1 MSLLVPT
8 KESKIAKITASSS
21 LVTLKDKKIGGGALV
36 KKKISESNN
45 KIITIT
51 NKLNEIQE
59 VRIKTE
65 RIQINQLKA
74 EPAAEGK
81 IKTEKLLETKP
92 EKKEKKKGEGL
103 KIPKPSTP
111 NLVDRIFQFLAL
123 TGLNWLIGKLSDKT
137 SGIGG
142 IFDFIQNVL
151 ENIVEWF
158 PKFLD
163 ATFKFFEIVG
173 PWIQGI
179 GQFVFNAFVG
189 AIDLAYQ
196 TYDGLRSLTG
206 TIFGDK
212 GVERFDEFSG
222 ILSNVIA
229 GAITLGTAMIMF
241 SDDLKGFGG
250 GGGGD
255 GLTNNLGSRISGSL
269 AKGGQLTAAGTGT
282 VVAGVGLLAS
292 ALGEGAFQ
300 LREKGR
306 EVESAARSNYEKH
319 KDKWAIDPRRA
330 FSWGLLQAARYAN
343 TSLSMTGFLLDVVGA
358 PFRYAIELI
367 RYPFLSEED
376 KEKQAANLA
385 KFDARI
391 REDVRK
397 ALNMVTL
404 GLAFKEK
411 GSFGNFYSNDTSQE
425 EMMNRM
431 GGGGENGQELNSG
444 GRVKIG
450 SQDFRDLA
458 YIVSG
463 EAARNTNDEY
473 GVAAAVLNRVASPVW
488 PNNVRSVGFQ
498 AGQFEAVYTGKAKD
512 DPMLA
517 EKLSSP
523 EGQAKI
529 ASAMKLL
536 NGRTD
541 FKGQTMLSNKG
552 SSDIMFHP
560 RGNFFHYTTQRRKDD
575 PVPQNPNQSWKR
587 LIGTG
592 GPKIDLSTTSVT
604 SSSSSSSSVSQK
616 SKEQKEMQFNPLGM
630 LLNKLGI
637 TGNTLEQ
644 SEQIG
649 SSTNKNTPA
658 QISSSPSLSSTNK
671 NTPAQISSSPSSA
684 LSTVKSNITKTSQSL
699 PYQKRRSKPAVKVAV
714 LVKEKTRNI
723 IT

>member
-8 KESKIAKITASSS
+8 KKSKIAKITASSS
-21 LVTLKDKKIGGGALV
+21 LVTLKDKKIGGGALI
-36 KKKISESNN
+36 KKKISESND

-59 VRIKTE
+59 VRIRTE

-74 EPAAEGK
+74 EPAAEEK

-92 EKKEKKKGEGL
+92 EKKEKKKEDGL
-103 KIPKPSTP
+103 KVPKPSKP
-111 NLVDRIFQFLAL
+111 SLVDRIFQFLAL

-158 PKFLD
+158 PKFLT
-163 ATFKFFEIVG
+163 AAFGFFEVVG
-173 PWIQGI
+173 PWIQKI

-222 ILSNVIA
+222 VLSNVIA

-241 SDDLKGFGG
+241 SDDLRGFGG
-250 GGGGD
+250 GRRGGITGIN
-255 GLTNNLGSRISGSL
+255 GRSG
-269 AKGGQLTAAGTGT
+269 
-282 VVAGVGLLAS
+282 
-292 ALGEGAFQ
+292 
-300 LREKGR
+300 GR
-306 EVESAARSNYEKH
+306 TRTTS
-319 KDKWAIDPRRA
+319 P
-330 FSWGLLQAARYAN
+330 QAAR
-343 TSLSMTGFLLDVVGA
+343 
-358 PFRYAIELI
+358 RYAQRFGRDAATRRFGQEGVRSLGG
-367 RYPFLSEED
+367 RYARSG
-376 KEKQAANLA
+376 ATNLA
-385 KFDARI
+385 RRGITSVLGRSGTKLALKFLRPILKRI
-391 REDVRK
+391 PVIGGLVDFVVSLAMGESLGRAAAK
-397 ALNMVTL
+397 SIGATL
-404 GLAFKEK
+404 GAALGTLIPIPGVGTIAGGILGDLVG
-411 GSFGNFYSNDTSQE
+411 GSIYDAVT
-425 EMMNRM
+425 
-431 GGGGENGQELNSG
+431 GGEKKNDSVIGGEDNEQELNTG

-488 PNNVRSVGFQ
+488 PNSVRSVGFQ

-529 ASAMKLL
+529 ASAMRLL

-541 FKGQTMLSNKG
+541 FKGQSMLSNKG
-552 SSDIMFHP
+552 STDIMFHP
-560 RGNFFHYTTQRRKDD
+560 KGNFFHYTSQRRKDD
-575 PVPQNPNQSWKR
+575 PVPQNPDQSWKK

-592 GPKIDLSTTSVT
+592 GPKIDLSTTSAT
-604 SSSSSSSSVSQK
+604 SSSSVTQD
-616 SKEQKEMQFNPLGM
+616 SKEQKQIQFNPLGM

-644 SEQIG
+644 PEQIG
-649 SSTNKNTPA
+649 SPTNTPA
-658 QISSSPSLSSTNK
+658 QISPSLS
-671 NTPAQISSSPSSA
+671 PA
-684 LSTVKSNITKTSQSL
+684 LSSVKSNITKTSQSL

>member
-1 MSLLVPT
+1 MSLLAP
-8 KESKIAKITASSS
+8 KESKIVKITASSS
-21 LVTLKDKKIGGGALV
+21 LITLKDKKIGGGALV

-45 KIITIT
+45 KIIKIT

-74 EPAAEGK
+74 EPASEEK

-92 EKKEKKKGEGL
+92 EKKEKEKGDGL
-103 KIPKPSTP
+103 KIPKPSKP

-158 PKFLD
+158 PKFLT
-163 ATFKFFEIVG
+163 AAFSFFEIVG

-222 ILSNVIA
+222 VLSNVIA
-229 GAITLGTAMIMF
+229 GAITLGTAMLMF

-250 GGGGD
+250 KGSAGGSAGKTSSSATRRYISRYGRKAAEKRFGKEAIKQLGGKYARS
-255 GLTNNLGSRISGSL
+255 GATNL
-269 AKGGQLTAAGTGT
+269 ARRGIT
-282 VVAGVGLLAS
+282 S
-292 ALGEGAFQ
+292 ALGRSGTKLALKFLRPILKRIPIIGGLVDFVVSLAMGESLGRAAAKSIGA
-300 LREKGR
+300 
-306 EVESAARSNYEKH
+306 
-319 KDKWAIDPRRA
+319 
-330 FSWGLLQAARYAN
+330 
-343 TSLSMTGFLLDVVGA
+343 
-358 PFRYAIELI
+358 
-367 RYPFLSEED
+367 
-376 KEKQAANLA
+376 
-385 KFDARI
+385 
-391 REDVRK
+391 
-397 ALNMVTL
+397 TL
-404 GLAFKEK
+404 GASLGTLIPIPGVGTIA
-411 GSFGNFYSNDTSQE
+411 
-425 EMMNRM
+425 
-431 GGGGENGQELNSG
+431 GGILGDLVGGKIYDAVTGGEDNEQELNAG

-463 EAARNTNDEY
+463 EAARDTNDEY

-498 AGQFEAVYTGKAKD
+498 SGQFEAVYTGKAKD

-529 ASAMKLL
+529 ASAMRLL

-560 RGNFFHYTTQRRKDD
+560 RGNFFHYTSQRRKDD

-587 LIGTG
+587 LIGSG
-592 GPKIDLSTTSVT
+592 GPKIDLSTTSAT
-604 SSSSSSSSVSQK
+604 SSSSVTQDSK
-616 SKEQKEMQFNPLGM
+616 DSKEQREMQFNPLGM

-637 TGNTLEQ
+637 TGNTSGQ

-649 SSTNKNTPA
+649 SPTNAPA
-658 QISSSPSLSSTNK
+658 QISSS
-671 NTPAQISSSPSSA
+671 SSPA
-684 LSTVKSNITKTSQSL
+684 LSAVKSNITKTSQSL

>member
-59 VRIKTE
+59 VRIRTE

-74 EPAAEGK
+74 EPAAEEK

-92 EKKEKKKGEGL
+92 EKKEKKKEDGL
-103 KIPKPSTP
+103 KIPKPSKP

-158 PKFLD
+158 PKFLT
-163 ATFKFFEIVG
+163 AAFGFFEVVG
-173 PWIQGI
+173 PWIQKI

-222 ILSNVIA
+222 VLSNVIA

-250 GGGGD
+250 RGGVRSSTGKTSSSATRRYISRYGRKAAEKRFGKEAIKQLGGKYARSGATNLARRGITSVLGRSGTKLALKFLRPILKRIPVIG
-255 GLTNNLGSRISGSL
+255 GLVDFVVSL
-269 AKGGQLTAAGTGT
+269 AMGESLGRAAAKSVGATLGAALGTLIPIP
-282 VVAGVGLLAS
+282 GVGTIAGGI
-292 ALGEGAFQ
+292 LGD
-300 LREKGR
+300 L
-306 EVESAARSNYEKH
+306 
-319 KDKWAIDPRRA
+319 
-330 FSWGLLQAARYAN
+330 
-343 TSLSMTGFLLDVVGA
+343 VGGSI
-358 PFRYAIELI
+358 Y
-367 RYPFLSEED
+367 
-376 KEKQAANLA
+376 
-385 KFDARI
+385 DA
-391 REDVRK
+391 
-397 ALNMVTL
+397 VT
-404 GLAFKEK
+404 
-411 GSFGNFYSNDTSQE
+411 
-425 EMMNRM
+425 
-431 GGGGENGQELNSG
+431 GGEKKNDSVIGGEDNEQELNTG

-529 ASAMKLL
+529 ASAMRLL

-560 RGNFFHYTTQRRKDD
+560 RGNFFHYTSQRRKDD
-575 PVPQNPNQSWKR
+575 PVPQNPNQSWKK
-587 LIGTG
+587 LIGSG
-592 GPKIDLSTTSVT
+592 GPKIDLSTTSAT
-604 SSSSSSSSVSQK
+604 SNSSVTQDSK
-616 SKEQKEMQFNPLGM
+616 DSKEQREMQFNPLGM

-637 TGNTLEQ
+637 TGNTSGQ
-644 SEQIG
+644 PEQIG
-649 SSTNKNTPA
+649 SPTNTNTPA
-658 QISSSPSLSSTNK
+658 QISSSPSPALSS
-671 NTPAQISSSPSSA
+671 
-684 LSTVKSNITKTSQSL
+684 VKSNITKTSQSL

>member
-8 KESKIAKITASSS
+8 KKSKIAKITASSS

-36 KKKISESNN
+36 KKKISESNE

-59 VRIKTE
+59 VRIRTE

-74 EPAAEGK
+74 EPAAEEK

-92 EKKEKKKGEGL
+92 EKKEKKKEDGL
-103 KIPKPSTP
+103 KVPKPSKP
-111 NLVDRIFQFLAL
+111 SLVDRIFQFLAL

-158 PKFLD
+158 PKFLT
-163 ATFKFFEIVG
+163 AAFGFFEVVG
-173 PWIQGI
+173 PWIQKI

-222 ILSNVIA
+222 VLSNVIA

-250 GGGGD
+250 KGSVKGSAGKTSSSATRRYISRYGRKAAEKRFGKEAIKQLGGKYARSGA
-255 GLTNNLGSRISGSL
+255 TNL
-269 AKGGQLTAAGTGT
+269 ARKGIT
-282 VVAGVGLLAS
+282 S
-292 ALGEGAFQ
+292 ALGRSGTKLALKFLRPILKRIPIIGGLVDFVVSLAMGESLGRAAAKSIGA
-300 LREKGR
+300 
-306 EVESAARSNYEKH
+306 
-319 KDKWAIDPRRA
+319 
-330 FSWGLLQAARYAN
+330 
-343 TSLSMTGFLLDVVGA
+343 
-358 PFRYAIELI
+358 
-367 RYPFLSEED
+367 
-376 KEKQAANLA
+376 
-385 KFDARI
+385 
-391 REDVRK
+391 
-397 ALNMVTL
+397 TL
-404 GLAFKEK
+404 GASLGTLIPIPGVGTIA
-411 GSFGNFYSNDTSQE
+411 
-425 EMMNRM
+425 
-431 GGGGENGQELNSG
+431 GGILGDLVGGKIYDAVTGGEDNEQELNAG

-463 EAARNTNDEY
+463 EAARDTNDEY

-529 ASAMKLL
+529 ASAMRLL

-560 RGNFFHYTTQRRKDD
+560 RGNFFHYTSQRRKDD

-587 LIGTG
+587 LIGSG
-592 GPKIDLSTTSVT
+592 GPKIDLSTTSAT
-604 SSSSSSSSVSQK
+604 SSSSVTQDSK
-616 SKEQKEMQFNPLGM
+616 DSKEQREMQFNPLGM

-637 TGNTLEQ
+637 TGNTSGQ
-644 SEQIG
+644 PEQIG
-649 SSTNKNTPA
+649 SPTNTNTPA
-658 QISSSPSLSSTNK
+658 QISSSPS
-671 NTPAQISSSPSSA
+671 PA
-684 LSTVKSNITKTSQSL
+684 LSAVKSNITKTSQSL

>member
-8 KESKIAKITASSS
+8 KKSKIAKITASSS

-36 KKKISESNN
+36 KKKISESND

-59 VRIKTE
+59 VRIRTE

-74 EPAAEGK
+74 EPAAEEK

-92 EKKEKKKGEGL
+92 EKKEKKKEDGL
-103 KIPKPSTP
+103 KVPKPSKP
-111 NLVDRIFQFLAL
+111 SLVDRIFQFLAL

-137 SGIGG
+137 SGITG

-158 PKFLD
+158 PKFLT
-163 ATFKFFEIVG
+163 AAFGFFEVVG
-173 PWIQGI
+173 PWIQKI

-222 ILSNVIA
+222 VLSNVIA

-241 SDDLKGFGG
+241 SDDLRGFGG
-250 GGGGD
+250 GRRGGTTGINGRSGGRTRTTSPQAARRYAQRFGRD
-255 GLTNNLGSRISGSL
+255 AATRRFGQEGVRSLGGRYARSGATNLARRGITSVLGRSGTKLALKVLRPIFKRIPIIGGLIDFVVSL
-269 AKGGQLTAAGTGT
+269 
-282 VVAGVGLLAS
+282 
-292 ALGEGAFQ
+292 ALGESLGRAAAKSIGA
-300 LREKGR
+300 
-306 EVESAARSNYEKH
+306 
-319 KDKWAIDPRRA
+319 
-330 FSWGLLQAARYAN
+330 
-343 TSLSMTGFLLDVVGA
+343 
-358 PFRYAIELI
+358 
-367 RYPFLSEED
+367 
-376 KEKQAANLA
+376 
-385 KFDARI
+385 
-391 REDVRK
+391 
-397 ALNMVTL
+397 TL
-404 GLAFKEK
+404 GAALGTLIPIPGVGTIAGGILGDLVG
-411 GSFGNFYSNDTSQE
+411 GSIYDAVT
-425 EMMNRM
+425 
-431 GGGGENGQELNSG
+431 GGKDNEQELNTG

-473 GVAAAVLNRVASPVW
+473 GVAAAVLNRVSSPVW
-488 PNNVRSVGFQ
+488 PNSVRSVGFQ

-529 ASAMKLL
+529 ASAMRLL

-541 FKGQTMLSNKG
+541 FKGQSMLSNMG

-560 RGNFFHYTTQRRKDD
+560 KGNFFHYTSQRRKDD
-575 PVPQNPNQSWKR
+575 PVPQNPDQSWKK

-592 GPKIDLSTTSVT
+592 GPKIDLSTTSAT
-604 SSSSSSSSVSQK
+604 SSSSVTQD
-616 SKEQKEMQFNPLGM
+616 SKEQKQIQFNPLGM

-637 TGNTLEQ
+637 NNNTLEQ
-644 SEQIG
+644 IG
-649 SSTNKNTPA
+649 SPTNT
-658 QISSSPSLSSTNK
+658 

-699 PYQKRRSKPAVKVAV
+699 PYQKRKSKPAVKVAV
-714 LVKEKTRNI
+714 LVKENTRNI

>member
-59 VRIKTE
+59 VRIRTE

-74 EPAAEGK
+74 EPAAEEK

-92 EKKEKKKGEGL
+92 EKKERKRKDGL
-103 KIPKPSTP
+103 KIPKPAKP

-137 SGIGG
+137 SGITG

-151 ENIVEWF
+151 ENIVKWF

-163 ATFKFFEIVG
+163 ATFKFFEVVG
-173 PWIQGI
+173 PWIQKI

-222 ILSNVIA
+222 VLSKFIA

-241 SDDLKGFGG
+241 SDDLRGFDGG
-250 GGGGD
+250 RRGGRTGING
-255 GLTNNLGSRISGSL
+255 R
-269 AKGGQLTAAGTGT
+269 GTGRT
-282 VVAGVGLLAS
+282 RTTSPQAARRYAQRFGRDAATRRFGQEGVRSLGGRYARSGATNLARRGITS
-292 ALGEGAFQ
+292 ALGRSGTKIALKFLRPIFKRIPVIGGLIDFVVSLAMGESLGRAAAKSIGA
-300 LREKGR
+300 
-306 EVESAARSNYEKH
+306 
-319 KDKWAIDPRRA
+319 
-330 FSWGLLQAARYAN
+330 
-343 TSLSMTGFLLDVVGA
+343 
-358 PFRYAIELI
+358 
-367 RYPFLSEED
+367 
-376 KEKQAANLA
+376 
-385 KFDARI
+385 
-391 REDVRK
+391 
-397 ALNMVTL
+397 TL
-404 GLAFKEK
+404 GAALGTLIPIPGVGTIAGGILGDLVG
-411 GSFGNFYSNDTSQE
+411 GSIYDAVT
-425 EMMNRM
+425 
-431 GGGGENGQELNSG
+431 GGEKTNDPVIGGEDNEQELNTG

-473 GVAAAVLNRVASPVW
+473 GVAATVLNRVASPVW

-529 ASAMKLL
+529 ASAMRLL

-541 FKGQTMLSNKG
+541 FKGQSMLSNKG

-560 RGNFFHYTTQRRKDD
+560 KGNFFHYTSQRRKDD
-575 PVPQNPNQSWKR
+575 PVPQNPNQSWKK
-587 LIGTG
+587 LIGSG
-592 GPKIDLSTTSVT
+592 GPKIDLSTTSAT
-604 SSSSSSSSVSQK
+604 SSSSVTQD
-616 SKEQKEMQFNPLGM
+616 SKEQKQIQFNPLGM

-637 TGNTLEQ
+637 TGNTSEQ

-649 SSTNKNTPA
+649 SPTNTNKNT
-658 QISSSPSLSSTNK
+658 

-684 LSTVKSNITKTSQSL
+684 LSNVKSNITKASQSL
-699 PYQKRRSKPAVKVAV
+699 PYQKIKSKPVTKVAV

>member
-74 EPAAEGK
+74 EPAAEEK
-81 IKTEKLLETKP
+81 IKTEKLLETEP

-103 KIPKPSTP
+103 KIPKPSKP

-137 SGIGG
+137 SGITG

-158 PKFLD
+158 PKFLT
-163 ATFKFFEIVG
+163 AAFSFFEVVG

-222 ILSNVIA
+222 VLSNVIA

-250 GGGGD
+250 GGSGGGSVRSSTGKTSSSSVRRYISRYGRKAAEKRFGKEAIKQLGGKYARSGATNLARRGITSVLGRSGTKLALKFLRPILKRIPVIG
-255 GLTNNLGSRISGSL
+255 GLVDFVVSL
-269 AKGGQLTAAGTGT
+269 AMGESLGRAAAKSIGATLGAALGTLIPIP
-282 VVAGVGLLAS
+282 GVGTIAGGI
-292 ALGEGAFQ
+292 LGDLVGGSIYDAVTSG
-300 LREKGR
+300 EK
-306 EVESAARSNYEKH
+306 
-319 KDKWAIDPRRA
+319 
-330 FSWGLLQAARYAN
+330 
-343 TSLSMTGFLLDVVGA
+343 T
-358 PFRYAIELI
+358 
-367 RYPFLSEED
+367 
-376 KEKQAANLA
+376 
-385 KFDARI
+385 
-391 REDVRK
+391 
-397 ALNMVTL
+397 
-404 GLAFKEK
+404 
-411 GSFGNFYSNDTSQE
+411 NDSVI
-425 EMMNRM
+425 
-431 GGGGENGQELNSG
+431 GGEDNEQELNAG

-529 ASAMKLL
+529 ASAMRLL

-560 RGNFFHYTTQRRKDD
+560 RGNFFHYTSQRRKDD
-575 PVPQNPNQSWKR
+575 PAPQNPNQSWKK
-587 LIGTG
+587 LIGSG
-592 GPKIDLSTTSVT
+592 GPKIDLSTTSAT
-604 SSSSSSSSVSQK
+604 SSSSVTQDSK
-616 SKEQKEMQFNPLGM
+616 DSKEQREMQFNPLGM

-637 TGNTLEQ
+637 TGNTSGQ
-644 SEQIG
+644 PEQIG
-649 SSTNKNTPA
+649 SPTNTNTPA
-658 QISSSPSLSSTNK
+658 QISSSPSPALSS
-671 NTPAQISSSPSSA
+671 
-684 LSTVKSNITKTSQSL
+684 VKSNITKTSQSL

>member
-8 KESKIAKITASSS
+8 KKSKIAKITASSS

-36 KKKISESNN
+36 KKKISESND

-59 VRIKTE
+59 VRIRTE

-74 EPAAEGK
+74 EPAAEEK

-92 EKKEKKKGEGL
+92 EKKEKKKEDGL
-103 KIPKPSTP
+103 KVPKPSKP
-111 NLVDRIFQFLAL
+111 SLVDRIFQFLAL

-137 SGIGG
+137 SGITG

-158 PKFLD
+158 PKFLT
-163 ATFKFFEIVG
+163 AAFGFFEVVG
-173 PWIQGI
+173 PWIQKI

-222 ILSNVIA
+222 VLSNVIA

-241 SDDLKGFGG
+241 SDDLRGFGG
-250 GGGGD
+250 GRRGGTTGIN
-255 GLTNNLGSRISGSL
+255 GRSG
-269 AKGGQLTAAGTGT
+269 
-282 VVAGVGLLAS
+282 
-292 ALGEGAFQ
+292 
-300 LREKGR
+300 GR
-306 EVESAARSNYEKH
+306 TRTTS
-319 KDKWAIDPRRA
+319 P
-330 FSWGLLQAARYAN
+330 QAAR
-343 TSLSMTGFLLDVVGA
+343 
-358 PFRYAIELI
+358 RYAQRFGRDAATRRFGQEGVRSLGG
-367 RYPFLSEED
+367 RYARSG
-376 KEKQAANLA
+376 ATNLA
-385 KFDARI
+385 RRGITSVLGRSGTKVVLKFLRPILKRI
-391 REDVRK
+391 PIIGGLVDFVVSLAMGESLGRAAAK
-397 ALNMVTL
+397 SIGATL
-404 GLAFKEK
+404 GAALGTLIPIPGVGTIAGGILGDLVG
-411 GSFGNFYSNDTSQE
+411 GSIYDAVT
-425 EMMNRM
+425 
-431 GGGGENGQELNSG
+431 GGKDNEQELNTG

-488 PNNVRSVGFQ
+488 PNSVKSVGFQ

-529 ASAMKLL
+529 ASAMRLL

-541 FKGQTMLSNKG
+541 FKGQSMLSNMG

-560 RGNFFHYTTQRRKDD
+560 KGNFFHYTSQRRKDD
-575 PVPQNPNQSWKR
+575 PVPQNPNQSWKK
-587 LIGTG
+587 LIGSG
-592 GPKIDLSTTSVT
+592 GPKIDLSTTSAT
-604 SSSSSSSSVSQK
+604 SSSSVTQD
-616 SKEQKEMQFNPLGM
+616 SKEQKQIQFNPLGM

-644 SEQIG
+644 PEQIG
-649 SSTNKNTPA
+649 SPTNT
-658 QISSSPSLSSTNK
+658 

-699 PYQKRRSKPAVKVAV
+699 PYQKRKSKPAVKVAV
-714 LVKEKTRNI
+714 LVKENTRNI

>member
-8 KESKIAKITASSS
+8 KKSKIAKITASSS
-21 LVTLKDKKIGGGALV
+21 LVTLKDKKIGGGAFV
-36 KKKISESNN
+36 KKKISENNN
-45 KIITIT
+45 KLITIT

-59 VRIKTE
+59 VQVRTE
-65 RIQINQLKA
+65 KIQINQLKA
-74 EPAAEGK
+74 EPAAEEK

-92 EKKEKKKGEGL
+92 EKKERKRKDSL
-103 KIPKPSTP
+103 KVPKPSKP

-212 GVERFDEFSG
+212 GVEKFDEFSG
-222 ILSNVIA
+222 ILSDVIA
-229 GAITLGTAMIMF
+229 GAITLATAMILF

-250 GGGGD
+250 DGLTD
-255 GLTNNLGSRISGSL
+255 GLTNNLGSRISGAL
-269 AKGGQLTAAGTGT
+269 VKGGKLTVAGTAS
-282 VVAGVGLLAS
+282 VVTGAGLLAS

-306 EVESAARSNYEKH
+306 EVEAAARSNYEKH
-319 KDKWAIDPRRA
+319 KDKWVIDPRRA

-343 TSLSMTGFLLDVVGA
+343 TSLSMTGFMLDVVGA

-411 GSFGNFYSNDTSQE
+411 GSFGNLYNNDTSQE

-431 GGGGENGQELNSG
+431 GNGGGQELNSG

-529 ASAMKLL
+529 ASAMRLL

-541 FKGQTMLSNKG
+541 FKGQSMLANKG
-552 SSDIMFHP
+552 STDIMFHP
-560 RGNFFHYTTQRRKDD
+560 RGNFFHYTSQRRKND
-575 PVPQNPNQSWKR
+575 PAPANPDQSWKK
-587 LIGTG
+587 LIGSG
-592 GPKIDLSTTSVT
+592 GPKIDLSTTSAT
-604 SSSSSSSSVSQK
+604 SSSSVTQN
-616 SKEQKEMQFNPLGM
+616 SKEQKEQKEQTEMKFNPLGM

-637 TGNTLEQ
+637 NGNTSEQ

-649 SSTNKNTPA
+649 SPTNTPA
-658 QISSSPSLSSTNK
+658 QISSSPS
-671 NTPAQISSSPSSA
+671 PA

-699 PYQKRRSKPAVKVAV
+699 PYQKRKSKPAVKVSV
-714 LVKEKTRNI
+714 LVKENTRNI

>member
-59 VRIKTE
+59 VRIRTE

-74 EPAAEGK
+74 EPAAEEK

-92 EKKEKKKGEGL
+92 EKREKKKGDDL
-103 KIPKPSTP
+103 KIPKPSKP

-158 PKFLD
+158 PKFLT
-163 ATFKFFEIVG
+163 AAFGFFEVVG
-173 PWIQGI
+173 PWIQKI

-222 ILSNVIA
+222 VLSNVIA

-250 GGGGD
+250 VGSGGGSVRSSTGKTSSSSVRRYISRYGRKAAEKRFGKEAIKQLGGKYARSGVTNLARRGITSVLGRSGTKLALKVLRPIFKRIPIIG
-255 GLTNNLGSRISGSL
+255 GLIDFVVSL
-269 AKGGQLTAAGTGT
+269 
-282 VVAGVGLLAS
+282 
-292 ALGEGAFQ
+292 ALGESLGRAAAKSIGAT
-300 LREKGR
+300 LG
-306 EVESAARSNYEKH
+306 AALGSL
-319 KDKWAIDPRRA
+319 PPLLP
-330 FSWGLLQAARYAN
+330 FGGPLWGGAVGDILAGSIYDAV
-343 TSLSMTGFLLDVVGA
+343 TSGGGNADDSVVG
-358 PFRYAIELI
+358 
-367 RYPFLSEED
+367 EEYY
-376 KEKQAANLA
+376 E
-385 KFDARI
+385 
-391 REDVRK
+391 
-397 ALNMVTL
+397 
-404 GLAFKEK
+404 
-411 GSFGNFYSNDTSQE
+411 
-425 EMMNRM
+425 
-431 GGGGENGQELNSG
+431 QELNAG

-463 EAARNTNDEY
+463 EAARDTNDEY

-498 AGQFEAVYTGKAKD
+498 SGQFEAVYTGKAKD

-529 ASAMKLL
+529 ASAMRLL

-560 RGNFFHYTTQRRKDD
+560 RGNFFHYTSQRRKDD

-587 LIGTG
+587 LIGSG
-592 GPKIDLSTTSVT
+592 GPKIDLSTTSAT
-604 SSSSSSSSVSQK
+604 SSSSVTQDSK
-616 SKEQKEMQFNPLGM
+616 DSKEQREMQFNPLGM

-637 TGNTLEQ
+637 TGNTSGQ
-644 SEQIG
+644 PEQIG
-649 SSTNKNTPA
+649 SPTNTNTPA
-658 QISSSPSLSSTNK
+658 QISSSPSPALSS
-671 NTPAQISSSPSSA
+671 
-684 LSTVKSNITKTSQSL
+684 VKSNITKTSQSL

>member
-8 KESKIAKITASSS
+8 KKSKIAKITASSS

-36 KKKISESNN
+36 KKKISESND

-59 VRIKTE
+59 VRVKTE

-74 EPAAEGK
+74 EPAAEEK

-92 EKKEKKKGEGL
+92 EKKEKKKEDGL
-103 KIPKPSTP
+103 KVPKPSKP
-111 NLVDRIFQFLAL
+111 SLVDRIFQFLAL

-158 PKFLD
+158 PKFLT
-163 ATFKFFEIVG
+163 AAFGFFEVVG
-173 PWIQGI
+173 PWIQKI

-222 ILSNVIA
+222 VLSNVIA
-229 GAITLGTAMIMF
+229 SAITLGTAMIMF

-250 GGGGD
+250 RGSVRSSTGKTSSSATRRYISRYGRKAAEKRFGKEAIKQLGGKYARSGATNLARRGITSVLGRSGTKLALKFLRPILKRIPVIGGLVD
-255 GLTNNLGSRISGSL
+255 FVVSL
-269 AKGGQLTAAGTGT
+269 AMGESLGRAAAKSIGATLGAALGTLIPIP
-282 VVAGVGLLAS
+282 GVGTIAGGI
-292 ALGEGAFQ
+292 LGDLVGGSIYDA
-300 LREKGR
+300 
-306 EVESAARSNYEKH
+306 V
-319 KDKWAIDPRRA
+319 
-330 FSWGLLQAARYAN
+330 
-343 TSLSMTGFLLDVVGA
+343 TSGGNADDSVVG
-358 PFRYAIELI
+358 
-367 RYPFLSEED
+367 
-376 KEKQAANLA
+376 
-385 KFDARI
+385 
-391 REDVRK
+391 
-397 ALNMVTL
+397 
-404 GLAFKEK
+404 
-411 GSFGNFYSNDTSQE
+411 
-425 EMMNRM
+425 
-431 GGGGENGQELNSG
+431 GEYNEQELNTG

-488 PNNVRSVGFQ
+488 PNSVRSVGFQ

-529 ASAMKLL
+529 ASAMRLL

-541 FKGQTMLSNKG
+541 FKGQSMLSNKG

-560 RGNFFHYTTQRRKDD
+560 KGNFFHYTSQRRKDD
-575 PVPQNPNQSWKR
+575 PVPQNPNQSWKK

-592 GPKIDLSTTSVT
+592 GPKIDLSTTSAT
-604 SSSSSSSSVSQK
+604 SSSSVTQD
-616 SKEQKEMQFNPLGM
+616 SKEQKQIQFNPLGM

-644 SEQIG
+644 PEQIG
-649 SSTNKNTPA
+649 SPTNTPA
-658 QISSSPSLSSTNK
+658 QISSSPSPALSS
-671 NTPAQISSSPSSA
+671 
-684 LSTVKSNITKTSQSL
+684 VKSNITKASQSL

>member
-8 KESKIAKITASSS
+8 KKSKIAKITASSS

-36 KKKISESNN
+36 KKKISESND

-59 VRIKTE
+59 VRIRTE
-65 RIQINQLKA
+65 RIQINQFKA
-74 EPAAEGK
+74 EPAAEEK

-92 EKKEKKKGEGL
+92 EKKEKKKEDGL
-103 KIPKPSTP
+103 KVPKPSKP
-111 NLVDRIFQFLAL
+111 SLVDRIFQFLAL

-158 PKFLD
+158 PKFLT
-163 ATFKFFEIVG
+163 AAFGFFEVVG
-173 PWIQGI
+173 PWIQKI

-222 ILSNVIA
+222 VLSNVIA

-241 SDDLKGFGG
+241 SDDLRGFGG
-250 GGGGD
+250 GRRGGTTGINGRSGGRTRTTSPQAARRYAQRFGRD
-255 GLTNNLGSRISGSL
+255 AATRRFGQEGVRSLGGRYARSGATNLARRGITSVLGRSGTKLALKVLRPIFKRIPIIGGLIDFVVSL
-269 AKGGQLTAAGTGT
+269 
-282 VVAGVGLLAS
+282 
-292 ALGEGAFQ
+292 ALGESLGRAAAKSIGAT
-300 LREKGR
+300 LG
-306 EVESAARSNYEKH
+306 AALGSL
-319 KDKWAIDPRRA
+319 PPLLP
-330 FSWGLLQAARYAN
+330 FGGPLWGGAVGDILAGSIYDAV
-343 TSLSMTGFLLDVVGA
+343 TSGGGNADDSVVG
-358 PFRYAIELI
+358 
-367 RYPFLSEED
+367 EEYY
-376 KEKQAANLA
+376 E
-385 KFDARI
+385 
-391 REDVRK
+391 
-397 ALNMVTL
+397 
-404 GLAFKEK
+404 
-411 GSFGNFYSNDTSQE
+411 
-425 EMMNRM
+425 
-431 GGGGENGQELNSG
+431 QELNTG

-488 PNNVRSVGFQ
+488 PNSVRSVGFQ

-529 ASAMKLL
+529 ASAMRLL

-541 FKGQTMLSNKG
+541 FKGQSMLSNKG

-560 RGNFFHYTTQRRKDD
+560 KGNFFHYTSQRRKDD
-575 PVPQNPNQSWKR
+575 PVPQNPNQSWKK
-587 LIGTG
+587 LIGSG
-592 GPKIDLSTTSVT
+592 GPKIDLSTTSAT
-604 SSSSSSSSVSQK
+604 SSSSVTQN
-616 SKEQKEMQFNPLGM
+616 SKEQKEQKQIQFNPLGM

-637 TGNTLEQ
+637 TGNTSGQ
-644 SEQIG
+644 PEQIG
-649 SSTNKNTPA
+649 SPTNTPA
-658 QISSSPSLSSTNK
+658 QISSSPSPALSS
-671 NTPAQISSSPSSA
+671 
-684 LSTVKSNITKTSQSL
+684 VKSNITKTSQSL
-699 PYQKRRSKPAVKVAV
+699 PYQKRKSKPAVKVAV

>member
-51 NKLNEIQE
+51 NKLNEIQQ
-59 VRIKTE
+59 VRIRTE

-74 EPAAEGK
+74 EPAAEEK

-92 EKKEKKKGEGL
+92 EKKEKKKGDGL
-103 KIPKPSTP
+103 KIPKPSKP
-111 NLVDRIFQFLAL
+111 NLVDRLFQFLAL

-158 PKFLD
+158 PKFLT
-163 ATFKFFEIVG
+163 AAFSFFEIVG

-189 AIDLAYQ
+189 AVDLAYQ

-222 ILSNVIA
+222 VLSNVIA

-241 SDDLKGFGG
+241 SDDLKGSGG
-250 GGGGD
+250 RGSVRGSARKTSSSVTRRYISRYGRKAAEKRSGKEAIKQLGGKYARSGA
-255 GLTNNLGSRISGSL
+255 TNL
-269 AKGGQLTAAGTGT
+269 ARRGIT
-282 VVAGVGLLAS
+282 S
-292 ALGEGAFQ
+292 ALGRSGTKLALKF
-300 LREKGR
+300 LRPILKRIPIIGGLVDFVVSLAMGESLGR
-306 EVESAARSNYEKH
+306 AAAKS
-319 KDKWAIDPRRA
+319 
-330 FSWGLLQAARYAN
+330 
-343 TSLSMTGFLLDVVGA
+343 VGA
-358 PFRYAIELI
+358 
-367 RYPFLSEED
+367 
-376 KEKQAANLA
+376 
-385 KFDARI
+385 
-391 REDVRK
+391 
-397 ALNMVTL
+397 TL
-404 GLAFKEK
+404 GAALGTLIPIPGVGTIA
-411 GSFGNFYSNDTSQE
+411 
-425 EMMNRM
+425 
-431 GGGGENGQELNSG
+431 GGILGDLVGGTIYDAVTGGEKTNDSVISGEDNVQELNTG

-529 ASAMKLL
+529 ASAMRLL

-541 FKGQTMLSNKG
+541 FKGQSMLSNKG

-560 RGNFFHYTTQRRKDD
+560 KGNFFHYTSQRRKDD
-575 PVPQNPNQSWKR
+575 PVPQNPNQSWKK
-587 LIGTG
+587 LIRSG
-592 GPKIDLSTTSVT
+592 GPKIDLSTTSAT
-604 SSSSSSSSVSQK
+604 SSSSVTQDSK
-616 SKEQKEMQFNPLGM
+616 DSKEKKEMQFNPLGM

-644 SEQIG
+644 PEQIG
-649 SSTNKNTPA
+649 SPTNTNTPA
-658 QISSSPSLSSTNK
+658 QISSSPSPALSS
-671 NTPAQISSSPSSA
+671 
-684 LSTVKSNITKTSQSL
+684 VKSNITKTSQSL

>member
-8 KESKIAKITASSS
+8 KKSKIAKITASSS
-21 LVTLKDKKIGGGALV
+21 LVTLKDKKIGGGALI
-36 KKKISESNN
+36 KKKISESND

-59 VRIKTE
+59 VRIRTE

-74 EPAAEGK
+74 EPAAEEK

-92 EKKEKKKGEGL
+92 EKKEKKKEDGL
-103 KIPKPSTP
+103 KVPKPSKP
-111 NLVDRIFQFLAL
+111 SLVDRIFQFLAL

-137 SGIGG
+137 SGITG

-158 PKFLD
+158 PKFLT
-163 ATFKFFEIVG
+163 AAFGFFEVVG
-173 PWIQGI
+173 PWIQKI

-222 ILSNVIA
+222 VLSNVIA

-241 SDDLKGFGG
+241 SDDLRGFGG
-250 GGGGD
+250 GRRGGTTGINGRSGGRTRTTSPQAARRYAQRFGRD
-255 GLTNNLGSRISGSL
+255 AATRRFGQEGVRSLGGRYARSGATNL
-269 AKGGQLTAAGTGT
+269 ARRGIT
-282 VVAGVGLLAS
+282 S
-292 ALGEGAFQ
+292 ALGRSGTKVVLKFLRPILKRIPIIGGLVDFVVSLAMGESLGRAAAKSIGA
-300 LREKGR
+300 
-306 EVESAARSNYEKH
+306 
-319 KDKWAIDPRRA
+319 
-330 FSWGLLQAARYAN
+330 
-343 TSLSMTGFLLDVVGA
+343 
-358 PFRYAIELI
+358 
-367 RYPFLSEED
+367 
-376 KEKQAANLA
+376 
-385 KFDARI
+385 
-391 REDVRK
+391 
-397 ALNMVTL
+397 TL
-404 GLAFKEK
+404 GAALGTLIPIPGVGTIAGGILGDLVG
-411 GSFGNFYSNDTSQE
+411 GSIYDAVT
-425 EMMNRM
+425 
-431 GGGGENGQELNSG
+431 GGKDNEQELNTG

-498 AGQFEAVYTGKAKD
+498 SGQFEAVYTGKAKD

-529 ASAMKLL
+529 ASAMRLL

-541 FKGQTMLSNKG
+541 FKGQSMLSNMG

-560 RGNFFHYTTQRRKDD
+560 KGNFFHYTSQRRKDD
-575 PVPQNPNQSWKR
+575 PVPQNPDQSWKK

-592 GPKIDLSTTSVT
+592 GPKIDLSTTSAT
-604 SSSSSSSSVSQK
+604 SSSSVTQD
-616 SKEQKEMQFNPLGM
+616 SKEQKQIQFNPLGM

-644 SEQIG
+644 PEQIG
-649 SSTNKNTPA
+649 SPTNTPA
-658 QISSSPSLSSTNK
+658 QISPSPSPALSS
-671 NTPAQISSSPSSA
+671 
-684 LSTVKSNITKTSQSL
+684 VKSNITKTSQSL

>member
-8 KESKIAKITASSS
+8 KKSKIAKITASSS

-45 KIITIT
+45 KIIAIT

-59 VRIKTE
+59 VRIRTE

-74 EPAAEGK
+74 EPAAEEK

-92 EKKEKKKGEGL
+92 EKKEKKKGDGL
-103 KIPKPSTP
+103 KIPKPSKP

-158 PKFLD
+158 PKFLT
-163 ATFKFFEIVG
+163 AAFGFFEVVG
-173 PWIQGI
+173 PWIQKI

-222 ILSNVIA
+222 VLSNVIA

-250 GGGGD
+250 RGGVRSSAGKTSSSATRRYISRYGRKAAEKRFGKEAIKQLGGKYARSGATNLARRGITSVLGRSGTKLTLKFLRPIFKRIPVIG
-255 GLTNNLGSRISGSL
+255 GLVDFIVSL
-269 AKGGQLTAAGTGT
+269 AMGESLGRAAAKSVGATLGAALGTLIPIP
-282 VVAGVGLLAS
+282 GVGTIAGGI
-292 ALGEGAFQ
+292 LGD
-300 LREKGR
+300 L
-306 EVESAARSNYEKH
+306 
-319 KDKWAIDPRRA
+319 
-330 FSWGLLQAARYAN
+330 
-343 TSLSMTGFLLDVVGA
+343 VGGSI
-358 PFRYAIELI
+358 Y
-367 RYPFLSEED
+367 
-376 KEKQAANLA
+376 
-385 KFDARI
+385 DA
-391 REDVRK
+391 
-397 ALNMVTL
+397 VT
-404 GLAFKEK
+404 
-411 GSFGNFYSNDTSQE
+411 
-425 EMMNRM
+425 
-431 GGGGENGQELNSG
+431 GGEKKNDSVIGGEDNEQELNTG

-529 ASAMKLL
+529 ASAMRLL

-560 RGNFFHYTTQRRKDD
+560 RGNFFHYTSQRRKDD
-575 PVPQNPNQSWKR
+575 PVPQNPNQSWKK
-587 LIGTG
+587 LIGSG
-592 GPKIDLSTTSVT
+592 GPKIDLSTTSAT
-604 SSSSSSSSVSQK
+604 SSSSVTQDSN
-616 SKEQKEMQFNPLGM
+616 EQNQMQFNPLGM

-637 TGNTLEQ
+637 TGNTLKQ
-644 SEQIG
+644 SEQIEAP
-649 SSTNKNTPA
+649 TNTNTPA
-658 QISSSPSLSSTNK
+658 QISSSPSPALSS
-671 NTPAQISSSPSSA
+671 
-684 LSTVKSNITKTSQSL
+684 VKSNITKTSQSL

>member
-8 KESKIAKITASSS
+8 KKSKIAKITASSS

-36 KKKISESNN
+36 KKKISESND

-59 VRIKTE
+59 VRIRTE
-65 RIQINQLKA
+65 RIQINQFKA
-74 EPAAEGK
+74 EPAAEEK

-92 EKKEKKKGEGL
+92 EKKEKKKEDGL
-103 KIPKPSTP
+103 KVPKPSKP
-111 NLVDRIFQFLAL
+111 SLVDRIFQFLAL

-137 SGIGG
+137 SGITG

-158 PKFLD
+158 PKFLT
-163 ATFKFFEIVG
+163 AAFGFFEVVG
-173 PWIQGI
+173 PWIQKI

-222 ILSNVIA
+222 VLSNVIA

-241 SDDLKGFGG
+241 SDDLRGFGG
-250 GGGGD
+250 GRRGGTTGIN
-255 GLTNNLGSRISGSL
+255 GRSG
-269 AKGGQLTAAGTGT
+269 
-282 VVAGVGLLAS
+282 
-292 ALGEGAFQ
+292 
-300 LREKGR
+300 GR
-306 EVESAARSNYEKH
+306 TRTTS
-319 KDKWAIDPRRA
+319 P
-330 FSWGLLQAARYAN
+330 QAAR
-343 TSLSMTGFLLDVVGA
+343 
-358 PFRYAIELI
+358 RYAQRFGRDAATRRFGQEGVRSLGG
-367 RYPFLSEED
+367 RYARSG
-376 KEKQAANLA
+376 ATNLA
-385 KFDARI
+385 RRGITSVLGRSGTKVVLKFLRPILKRI
-391 REDVRK
+391 PIIGGLVDFVVSLAMGESLGRAAAK
-397 ALNMVTL
+397 SIGATL
-404 GLAFKEK
+404 GAALGTLIPIPGVGTIAGGILGDLVG
-411 GSFGNFYSNDTSQE
+411 GSIYDAVT
-425 EMMNRM
+425 
-431 GGGGENGQELNSG
+431 GGKDNEQELNTG

-488 PNNVRSVGFQ
+488 PNSVKSVGFQ

-529 ASAMKLL
+529 ASAMRLL

-541 FKGQTMLSNKG
+541 FKGQSMLSNKG

-560 RGNFFHYTTQRRKDD
+560 KGNFFHYTSQRRKDD
-575 PVPQNPNQSWKR
+575 PVPQNPNQSWKK
-587 LIGTG
+587 LIGSG
-592 GPKIDLSTTSVT
+592 GPKIDLSTTSAT
-604 SSSSSSSSVSQK
+604 SSSSVTQD
-616 SKEQKEMQFNPLGM
+616 SKEQKQIQFNPLGM

-637 TGNTLEQ
+637 NNNTLGKT
-644 SEQIG
+644 EQIG
-649 SSTNKNTPA
+649 SPTNT
-658 QISSSPSLSSTNK
+658 

-699 PYQKRRSKPAVKVAV
+699 PYQKRKSKPAVKVAV
-714 LVKEKTRNI
+714 LVKENTRNI

>member
-1 MSLLVPT
+1 MVLRQHSQMSLLVPT
-8 KESKIAKITASSS
+8 KKSKIAKITASSS

-36 KKKISESNN
+36 KKKISESNE

-59 VRIKTE
+59 VRIRTE

-74 EPAAEGK
+74 EPAAEEK

-92 EKKEKKKGEGL
+92 EKKEKKKEDGL
-103 KIPKPSTP
+103 KVPKPSKP
-111 NLVDRIFQFLAL
+111 SLVDRIFQFLAL

-137 SGIGG
+137 SGITG

-158 PKFLD
+158 PKFLT
-163 ATFKFFEIVG
+163 AAFGFFEVVG
-173 PWIQGI
+173 PWIQKI
-179 GQFVFNAFVG
+179 GQFVFYAFVG

-222 ILSNVIA
+222 VLSNVIA
-229 GAITLGTAMIMF
+229 SAITLGTAMIMF

-250 GGGGD
+250 RGSVRSSAGKTSSSATRRYINRYGRKAAEKRFGKEAIKQLGGKYARSGATNLARRGITSVLGRSGTKLALKFLRPILKRIPVIGGLVD
-255 GLTNNLGSRISGSL
+255 FVVSL
-269 AKGGQLTAAGTGT
+269 AMGESLGRAAAKSIGATLGAALGTLIPIP
-282 VVAGVGLLAS
+282 GVGTIAGGI
-292 ALGEGAFQ
+292 LGDLVGGSIYDA
-300 LREKGR
+300 
-306 EVESAARSNYEKH
+306 V
-319 KDKWAIDPRRA
+319 
-330 FSWGLLQAARYAN
+330 
-343 TSLSMTGFLLDVVGA
+343 TSGGNADDSVVG
-358 PFRYAIELI
+358 
-367 RYPFLSEED
+367 EEYY
-376 KEKQAANLA
+376 E
-385 KFDARI
+385 
-391 REDVRK
+391 
-397 ALNMVTL
+397 
-404 GLAFKEK
+404 
-411 GSFGNFYSNDTSQE
+411 
-425 EMMNRM
+425 
-431 GGGGENGQELNSG
+431 QELNTG

-529 ASAMKLL
+529 ASAMRLL

-541 FKGQTMLSNKG
+541 FKGQSMLSNKG

-560 RGNFFHYTTQRRKDD
+560 KGNFFHYTSQRRKDD
-575 PVPQNPNQSWKR
+575 PVPQNPNQSWKK

-592 GPKIDLSTTSVT
+592 GPKIDLSTTSAT
-604 SSSSSSSSVSQK
+604 SSSSVTQD
-616 SKEQKEMQFNPLGM
+616 SKEQKQIQFNPLGM

-644 SEQIG
+644 PEQIG
-649 SSTNKNTPA
+649 SPT
-658 QISSSPSLSSTNK
+658 

-684 LSTVKSNITKTSQSL
+684 LSAVKSNITKASQSL
-699 PYQKRRSKPAVKVAV
+699 PYQKIKSKPVTKVAV

>member
-1 MSLLVPT
+1 MSLLVP

-74 EPAAEGK
+74 EPAAEEK
-81 IKTEKLLETKP
+81 IKTEKLLETEP
-92 EKKEKKKGEGL
+92 EKKEKKKGEDL

-111 NLVDRIFQFLAL
+111 NLVDRIFEFLAL

-137 SGIGG
+137 SGITG

-158 PKFLD
+158 PKFLT
-163 ATFKFFEIVG
+163 AAFSFFEIVG

-250 GGGGD
+250 GRRGETTGINGRSVGGTRTTSPQAARRYAQRFGRD
-255 GLTNNLGSRISGSL
+255 AAIRRFGQEGVRSLGGRYARSGATNL
-269 AKGGQLTAAGTGT
+269 ARKGIT
-282 VVAGVGLLAS
+282 S
-292 ALGEGAFQ
+292 ALGRSGTKLALKF
-300 LREKGR
+300 LRPILKRIPVIGGLVDFVVSLAMGESLGR
-306 EVESAARSNYEKH
+306 AAAKS
-319 KDKWAIDPRRA
+319 
-330 FSWGLLQAARYAN
+330 
-343 TSLSMTGFLLDVVGA
+343 VGA
-358 PFRYAIELI
+358 TLGAALGTLI
-367 RYPFLSEED
+367 PIPGVGTIAGGILGDLVGGKIYDAVTGGGKTNDSVIEED
-376 KEKQAANLA
+376 NE
-385 KFDARI
+385 
-391 REDVRK
+391 
-397 ALNMVTL
+397 
-404 GLAFKEK
+404 
-411 GSFGNFYSNDTSQE
+411 
-425 EMMNRM
+425 
-431 GGGGENGQELNSG
+431 QELNSG

-529 ASAMKLL
+529 ASAMRLL

-541 FKGQTMLSNKG
+541 FKGQSMLSNKG
-552 SSDIMFHP
+552 SSDIMFDP

-649 SSTNKNTPA
+649 SPTNKNTPA
-658 QISSSPSLSSTNK
+658 QINSSPSLSSTNK

-699 PYQKRRSKPAVKVAV
+699 PYQKIRSKPAVKVAV

>member
-1 MSLLVPT
+1 M
-8 KESKIAKITASSS
+8 
-21 LVTLKDKKIGGGALV
+21 
-36 KKKISESNN
+36 
-45 KIITIT
+45 
-51 NKLNEIQE
+51 
-59 VRIKTE
+59 
-65 RIQINQLKA
+65 
-74 EPAAEGK
+74 
-81 IKTEKLLETKP
+81 
-92 EKKEKKKGEGL
+92 
-103 KIPKPSTP
+103 
-111 NLVDRIFQFLAL
+111 
-123 TGLNWLIGKLSDKT
+123 IGKLSDKT

-158 PKFLD
+158 PKFLT
-163 ATFKFFEIVG
+163 AAFSFFEIVG

-222 ILSNVIA
+222 VLSNVIA

-250 GGGGD
+250 K
-255 GLTNNLGSRISGSL
+255 GS
-269 AKGGQLTAAGTGT
+269 AKGSAGKTSSSATRRYISRYGRKAAEKRFGKEAIKQLGGKYARSGATN
-282 VVAGVGLLAS
+282 LARKGITS
-292 ALGEGAFQ
+292 ALGRSGTKLALKF
-300 LREKGR
+300 LRPILRRIPVIGGLVDFVVSLAMGESLGR
-306 EVESAARSNYEKH
+306 AAAKS
-319 KDKWAIDPRRA
+319 
-330 FSWGLLQAARYAN
+330 
-343 TSLSMTGFLLDVVGA
+343 VGA
-358 PFRYAIELI
+358 
-367 RYPFLSEED
+367 
-376 KEKQAANLA
+376 
-385 KFDARI
+385 
-391 REDVRK
+391 
-397 ALNMVTL
+397 TL
-404 GLAFKEK
+404 GAALGTLIPIPGVGTIA
-411 GSFGNFYSNDTSQE
+411 
-425 EMMNRM
+425 
-431 GGGGENGQELNSG
+431 GGILGDLVGGKIYDAVTGGEKTNDSMIGGEDNEQELNSG

-488 PNNVRSVGFQ
+488 PNSVRSVGFQ
-498 AGQFEAVYTGKAKD
+498 SGQFEAVYTGKAKD

-517 EKLSSP
+517 EELSSS

-529 ASAMKLL
+529 ASAMRLL

-560 RGNFFHYTTQRRKDD
+560 KGNFFHYTSQRRKDD

-587 LIGTG
+587 LIGSG
-592 GPKIDLSTTSVT
+592 GPKIDLSTTSAT
-604 SSSSSSSSVSQK
+604 SSSSVTQD
-616 SKEQKEMQFNPLGM
+616 SKEKKEMQFNPLEM

-637 TGNTLEQ
+637 TGNTSGQ
-644 SEQIG
+644 PEQIG
-649 SSTNKNTPA
+649 SPTNTNTPA
-658 QISSSPSLSSTNK
+658 QISSSPS
-671 NTPAQISSSPSSA
+671 PA
-684 LSTVKSNITKTSQSL
+684 LSAVKSSITKTSQSL

-714 LVKEKTRNI
+714 LVKENTRNI

>member
-1 MSLLVPT
+1 MSLLAP

-59 VRIKTE
+59 VRIRTE

-74 EPAAEGK
+74 EPAAEEK
-81 IKTEKLLETKP
+81 IKTEKLLETEP
-92 EKKEKKKGEGL
+92 EKKERKKEDGL
-103 KIPKPSTP
+103 KIPKPSKP

-158 PKFLD
+158 PKFLT
-163 ATFKFFEIVG
+163 AAFSFFEIVG

-222 ILSNVIA
+222 VLSNVIA

-250 GGGGD
+250 KGSVKGSAGKTSSSATRRYISRYGRKAAEKRFGKEAIKQLGGKYARSGA
-255 GLTNNLGSRISGSL
+255 TNL
-269 AKGGQLTAAGTGT
+269 ARRGIT
-282 VVAGVGLLAS
+282 S
-292 ALGEGAFQ
+292 ALGRSGTKLALKFLRPILKRIPIIGGLVDFVVSLAMGESLGRAAAKSIGA
-300 LREKGR
+300 
-306 EVESAARSNYEKH
+306 
-319 KDKWAIDPRRA
+319 
-330 FSWGLLQAARYAN
+330 
-343 TSLSMTGFLLDVVGA
+343 
-358 PFRYAIELI
+358 
-367 RYPFLSEED
+367 
-376 KEKQAANLA
+376 
-385 KFDARI
+385 
-391 REDVRK
+391 
-397 ALNMVTL
+397 TL
-404 GLAFKEK
+404 GAALGTLIPIPGVGTIAGGILGDLVG
-411 GSFGNFYSNDTSQE
+411 GSIYDAVT
-425 EMMNRM
+425 
-431 GGGGENGQELNSG
+431 GGEKTNDPVIGGEDNEQELNAG

-498 AGQFEAVYTGKAKD
+498 SGQFEAVYTGKAKD

-529 ASAMKLL
+529 ASAMRLL

-560 RGNFFHYTTQRRKDD
+560 RGNFFHYTSQRRKDD
-575 PVPQNPNQSWKR
+575 PVPQNPNQSWKK
-587 LIGTG
+587 LIGSG
-592 GPKIDLSTTSVT
+592 GPKIDLSTTSAT
-604 SSSSSSSSVSQK
+604 SSSSVTQDSK
-616 SKEQKEMQFNPLGM
+616 DSKEKKEMQFNPLGM

-649 SSTNKNTPA
+649 SPTNTPA
-658 QISSSPSLSSTNK
+658 QISSSPSPALSS
-671 NTPAQISSSPSSA
+671 
-684 LSTVKSNITKTSQSL
+684 VKSNITKTSQSL
-699 PYQKRRSKPAVKVAV
+699 PYQKRRSKSAVKVAV

>member
-1 MSLLVPT
+1 MSLLVP

-59 VRIKTE
+59 VRIRTE

-74 EPAAEGK
+74 EPAAEEK

-92 EKKEKKKGEGL
+92 EKKERKKEDGL
-103 KIPKPSTP
+103 KIPKPSKP

-137 SGIGG
+137 SGIGS

-158 PKFLD
+158 PKFLT
-163 ATFKFFEIVG
+163 AAFGFFEIVG

-250 GGGGD
+250 KGSVRGSVGKTSSSATRRYISRYGRKAAEKRFGKEAIKQLGGKYARSGATNLARRGITSVLGRSGTKIALKFLRPIFKRIPVIGGLVDFIVSLAMGESLGRAAAKSIGATLGAALGTLIPIPGVGTIAGGIFGDLVGGKIYDSVTGGGKTD
-255 GLTNNLGSRISGSL
+255 DSVI
-269 AKGGQLTAAGTGT
+269 
-282 VVAGVGLLAS
+282 
-292 ALGEGAFQ
+292 GEDN
-300 LREKGR
+300 E
-306 EVESAARSNYEKH
+306 
-319 KDKWAIDPRRA
+319 
-330 FSWGLLQAARYAN
+330 
-343 TSLSMTGFLLDVVGA
+343 
-358 PFRYAIELI
+358 
-367 RYPFLSEED
+367 
-376 KEKQAANLA
+376 
-385 KFDARI
+385 
-391 REDVRK
+391 
-397 ALNMVTL
+397 
-404 GLAFKEK
+404 
-411 GSFGNFYSNDTSQE
+411 
-425 EMMNRM
+425 
-431 GGGGENGQELNSG
+431 QELNTG

-488 PNNVRSVGFQ
+488 PNSVRSVGFQ

-529 ASAMKLL
+529 ASAMRLL

-552 SSDIMFHP
+552 SSDVMFHP
-560 RGNFFHYTTQRRKDD
+560 KGNFFHYTTQRRKDD
-575 PVPQNPNQSWKR
+575 PIPQNPNQSWKK
-587 LIGTG
+587 LIGFG
-592 GPKIDLSTTSVT
+592 GPKIDLSTTSAT
-604 SSSSSSSSVSQK
+604 SSSSVTQD
-616 SKEQKEMQFNPLGM
+616 SKEQKEMRFNPLGM

-637 TGNTLEQ
+637 TGNTSEQ
-644 SEQIG
+644 PEQIG
-649 SSTNKNTPA
+649 SPTNTNTPA
-658 QISSSPSLSSTNK
+658 QISSSPSPALSS
-671 NTPAQISSSPSSA
+671 
-684 LSTVKSNITKTSQSL
+684 VKSNITKTSQSL